1 VKRDKVGT
9 LGIRKGNEQEA
20 NSDEHRETAEDVH
33 IVLDTSSSEI
43 VPKHGA
49 APSPIVAEI
58 RSL

>member
-1 VKRDKVGT
+1 

-33 IVLDTSSSEI
+33 IVLDTFSSEI